1 MDTIRKDRFMNRIRS
16 IRTARPDLFPLN
28 ADEIVEVE
36 LKARMDP
43 SELTDNDVLLLAV
56 SQLEDLLYQVYTA
69 EDPDH
74 GDDRFYEDLLS

>member
-1 MDTIRKDRFMNRIRS
+1 MDTIRKDRFMNHIRS

-28 ADEIVEVE
+28 ADEIDEVE
-36 LKARMDP
+36 FKAGADP

-74 GDDRFYEDLLS
+74 GDDLFYEDLLS